1 MINIRARLVLAFL
14 VTVFICIA
22 AILISLGGYNLI
34 VSGIIS
40 STDRNS
46 GRIDKI
52 NEIKD
57 LLDGGQQMLAA
68 GIIFSD
74 VSKEADFKKNNE
86 LVKQSLEKLSEGA
99 SREDADELAKLGEL
113 NSRYSNAYSGVS
125 AGVKQTDRS
134 ALKALLASCN
144 ADQAA
149 LLEIEQ
155 RLKDTAEA
163 SFNASLAKV
172 VSAAEASKA
181 LTSAQASVITDAL
194 TEVSAA
200 KRALED
206 IFSDEADVAQTA
218 DAGAY
223 ASLSADA
230 GGRLA
235 NAEKALEAAAAALA
249 ENGSM
254 LAGAGFDRIAGDI
267 SEYNSAG
274 RIIYWAQIKY
284 AAALEALAEGGG
296 VSAGYEEASA
306 RTDELLKRLD
316 ASSSRQVRELAAAA
330 AAKAGELEG
339 AYGKLL
345 EAGKALENS
354 GTDKA
359 YAEAAELYGQQQE
372 ILLKLKES
380 FGRYL
385 AGDIEKSNS
394 LKRILIWILAGM
406 ALLSL
411 VIGML
416 IALLLSRS
424 ILNPIKKL
432 TSLLGKAE
440 SGDLTDRISDRRR
453 DELGALGDKVNS
465 VLDSQRKMVE
475 QVKSSSGDIGILRK
489 RLAELFA
496 HNRENAGK
504 VSKGVRNVLDGIKS
518 GVSRPGENL
527 KEIGE
532 IAENAKNLSEVT
544 DRVVQGG
551 MKAIEMAVTGEKS
564 VEEAEEIIKKVTETV
579 REIAG
584 SINQL
589 DDSSNR
595 IGAITNTITEI
606 ASKTNLLA
614 LNAAIEAARAGQQGK
629 GFTVLADEIRKL
641 SEGSN
646 KAAGEIKR
654 LIAEIQDRIRY
665 AVDRIGEGVGSV
677 DTGVGKI
684 NTARSSIL
692 EITGSVKYVIE
703 SLKAA
708 ASTIQTQK
716 STAAELESVFVTLT
730 KAAGQTVATGE
741 NVGRELEKQQEAI
754 KQMEEVSGRLD
765 EISADIEGVLEHF
778 KV

>member
-46 GRIDKI
+46 GRIDTI

-86 LVKQSLEKLSEGA
+86 LVKQSLEKLSAGA
-99 SREDADELAKLGEL
+99 SREDADELARLGEL
-113 NSRYSNAYSGVS
+113 NSRYSNAYTGVS

-134 ALKALLASCN
+134 ALKALLASCR

-163 SFNASLAKV
+163 SFDASLAKA
-172 VSAAEASKA
+172 VSAVEASKA
-181 LTSAQASVITDAL
+181 LTAAQASVITDAHM
-194 TEVSAA
+194 EVSAA
-200 KRALED
+200 KKDLDD
-206 IFSDEADVAQTA
+206 IAAEVEQTA

-230 GGRLA
+230 GGGLA

-254 LAGAGFDRIAGDI
+254 LAGAGFDRISGSI

-274 RIIYWAQIKY
+274 RVIYWAQLKY
-284 AAALEALAEGGG
+284 AAALEALAEGGDM
-296 VSAGYEEASA
+296 SAGYEEASA

-316 ASSSRQVRELAAAA
+316 ASSSRQVREQAAAA
-330 AAKAGELEG
+330 GAKSGELE
-339 AYGKLL
+339 AAFGKLL

-359 YAEAAELYGQQQE
+359 YAEAGELYGQQQE
-372 ILLKLKES
+372 ILLRLKDS

-411 VIGML
+411 IIGML

-475 QVKSSSGDIGILRK
+475 QVKSSSGDIGILKK

-496 HNRENAGK
+496 HNRENTGK

-532 IAENAKNLSEVT
+532 IAESAKNLSEVT

-646 KAAGEIKR
+646 KAAGEIKH

-665 AVDRIGEGVGSV
+665 AVDRIGEGAGSV

-692 EITGSVKYVIE
+692 EITGTVKYVIE

-708 ASTIQTQK
+708 ASAIQTQK
-716 STAAELESVFVTLT
+716 STAAELESVFNTLT

-765 EISADIEGVLEHF
+765 EVSADIERVLEHF